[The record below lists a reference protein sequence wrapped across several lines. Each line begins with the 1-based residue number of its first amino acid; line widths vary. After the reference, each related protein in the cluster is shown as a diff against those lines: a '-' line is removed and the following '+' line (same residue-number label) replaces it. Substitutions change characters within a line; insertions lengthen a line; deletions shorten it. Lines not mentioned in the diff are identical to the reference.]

1 MCANFLGA
9 HSRNTQSALTIAQ
22 QEISKLSV
30 FGLNAS
36 ATQRGKIIT
45 CSERK
50 ESSEGVLFY
59 AYNKS
64 FITFK
69 SH

>member
-30 FGLNAS
+30 F
-36 ATQRGKIIT
+36 RP
-45 CSERK
+45 ERF
-50 ESSEGVLFY
+50 SNTAG
-59 AYNKS
+59 
-64 FITFK
+64 
-69 SH
+69 